1 MFKNT
6 VIALLATLVLAQGN
20 IRGAANDH
28 HFDRELHDGDRELMS
43 SSSQKKGG
51 KKGGKKG
58 TRTYKVTVTN
68 LSLDQPMSP
77 FFAAVHS
84 YNTPPLY
91 TQGQPASDA
100 LALLAEDGN
109 NSDVVSMYGQMD
121 SVLSSE
127 SVTGGLLMGGA
138 TMSFMVEARRGYEYL
153 SLASMAVN
161 TNDCFIAVNG
171 QYISDGA
178 SMVLP
183 GLDSGTEENN
193 ELCTHIPGPACEG
206 AGAGVRATENAEGFV
221 HVHRG
226 NQKIADL
233 GPRYDWRNPMLS
245 VSIERV

>member
-6 VIALLATLVLAQGN
+6 VITLLATLALAQGA
-20 IRGAANDH
+20 IRGTANDH
-28 HFDRELHDGDRELMS
+28 DANRELRDGNRELMS
-43 SSSQKKGG
+43 SSRKGG
-51 KKGGKKG
+51 KKGKKG
-58 TRTYKVTVTN
+58 TRTYRVTVTN

-84 YNTPPLY
+84 YDTPPLY
-91 TQGQPASDA
+91 TLGQPASDA
-100 LALLAEDGN
+100 LALLAEGGD
-109 NSDVVSMYGQMD
+109 NSDVISMYGQMD

-127 SVTGGLLMGGA
+127 SVTSGLLMGGA
-138 TMSFMVEARRGYEYL
+138 TMSFMVEARRGYNYL

-161 TNDCFIAVNG
+161 TNDCFVAVNG
-171 QYISDGA
+171 QYISDEA

-193 ELCTHIPGPACEG
+193 ELCTHVPGPACAG
-206 AGAGVRATENAEGFV
+206 VGAGVMRATDNAEGFV

-226 NQKIADL
+226 NQKIGDL
-233 GPRYDWRNPMLS
+233 GPQYDWRNPMLS